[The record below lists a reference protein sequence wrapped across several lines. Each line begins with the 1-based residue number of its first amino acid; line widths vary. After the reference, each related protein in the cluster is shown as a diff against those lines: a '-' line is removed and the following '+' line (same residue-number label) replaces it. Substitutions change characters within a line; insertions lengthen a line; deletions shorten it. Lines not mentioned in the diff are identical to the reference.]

1 MAEPGAAYPVTPS
14 GVARADTTSPSFPS
28 SPSSPSSW
36 SPESLQEWDL
46 AHVWHPFTP
55 HSVYP
60 HEQPLMVVRG
70 EGHYLIT
77 VDGSRYLDGVG
88 SLWCNLF
95 GHRRPEIDAA
105 IRDQLARIAHSTF
118 LGNASAPAVA
128 LAKRLVDLA
137 PKGLTRVFF
146 SDDGSTA
153 AEVAL
158 KLALQFWQQHQGGR
172 ESRRTRFLTFTNAY
186 HGDTVGSVSLGGI
199 DLFHERY
206 RPLLFSTIQAPAPHG
221 YRCPLGPD
229 CEGGCIAACLGELER
244 LVEHHGADLAAI
256 VLEPGVQGAAGMVT
270 QPEGF
275 VRRVRELA
283 DRAGTLLVL
292 DEVAVGFG
300 RSGRMFA
307 CEHEGVAPDLLCL
320 GKGLTGGYL
329 PMAAT
334 LTTERIFQ
342 AFLGPPEEG
351 RTFFH
356 GHTYTGNALAAAA
369 AHATLDIFERD
380 NILASLPEKIAYLA
394 QSLATLRDLPAV
406 GDVRQYGLA
415 AGIELVA
422 DRATRKSFPPGQR
435 RGMRVCLAARTH
447 GVFLRPLGDVIVLMP
462 PLSITPAEID
472 TLVSAIRY
480 GIGVEA
486 GAA

>member
-1 MAEPGAAYPVTPS
+1 
-14 GVARADTTSPSFPS
+14 
-28 SPSSPSSW
+28 
-36 SPESLQEWDL
+36 
-46 AHVWHPFTP
+46 
-55 HSVYP
+55 
-60 HEQPLMVVRG
+60 MVVRG

-77 VDGSRYLDGVG
+77 ADGKRYLDGVG

-105 IRDQLARIAHSTF
+105 IRDQLGRIAHSTF

-137 PKGLTRVFF
+137 PRGLTRVFF

-153 AEVAL
+153 TEVAL
-158 KLALQFWQQHQGGR
+158 KLALQFWQQQEGGR
-172 ESRRTRFLTFTNAY
+172 EKRRTRFLTFTSAY

-206 RPLLFSTIQAPAPHG
+206 RPLLFSTIQAPAPHS

-229 CEGGCIAACLGELER
+229 CEGGCAAACVRELER
-244 LVEHHGADLAAI
+244 LVEQHGPDLAAI
-256 VLEPGVQGAAGMVT
+256 VLEPGVQGAAGMAT
-270 QPEGF
+270 QPDGF

-283 DRAGTLLVL
+283 DRAGTLLIL

-307 CEHEGVAPDLLCL
+307 SEREGVAPDLLCL
-320 GKGLTGGYL
+320 GKGMTGGYL

-334 LTTERIFQ
+334 LATERIFE
-342 AFLGPPEEG
+342 AFLGPPEAG
-351 RTFFH
+351 LTFFH

-369 AHATLDIFERD
+369 AHATLDIFERES
-380 NILASLPEKIAYLA
+380 ILAQLPEKISYLE
-394 QSLATLRDLPAV
+394 QQLDTLRDLPAV

-422 DRATRKSFPPGQR
+422 DRATRTPFPPGER
-435 RGMRVCLAARTH
+435 RGMRVCLAARDH

-462 PLSITPAEID
+462 PLTITHAEID
-472 TLVSAIRY
+472 MLVEAIRL
-480 GIGVEA
+480 GIAVETGVA
-486 GAA
+486 